1 VLEGMNTSSH
11 SELYEPLDWEWA
23 DLIAKAR
30 TMGMTIEEIRHFL
43 SEASAQETSK
53 GKRQHS

>member
-53 GKRQHS
+53 GKR